1 MTLKSLVRNYLENC
15 KEQNNLDNKTVKA
28 YRIDLEQF
36 ILFMDGIDGFY
47 KKEEIVRYVQHLNS
61 LNFKVKTIKRKI
73 ASVKAFFS
81 YLEYE
86 EIIEINPFYKI
97 KLKIKEPLILPK
109 TISINDIE
117 KLFEH
122 IYLEKSNYNE
132 NSYKYREI
140 VRDIA
145 VLEVLIGTGIRI
157 SELCDI
163 KKENMTY
170 INNEIKIYGKGAKE
184 RIIPIYNKDTVA
196 ALKIYEKVFY
206 EEICNSDYFFVNKRK
221 SRLSSQSVRN
231 MIKKHCKKIN
241 IDKNITP
248 HMFRHTFATML
259 LDDDVDIRS
268 IQMLLG
274 HSSIIT
280 TQIYTHVRS
289 NKKSQ
294 IMKNKNPRRR
304 IMVFLLLLY

>member
-1 MTLKSLVRNYLENC
+1 MTLKSLVGNYLGNC
-15 KEQNNLDNKTVKA
+15 EWQNHLDKKTVKA
-28 YRIDLEQF
+28 YKIDLEQF
-36 ILFMDGIDGFY
+36 ILFMNGIDDFY
-47 KKEEIVRYVQHLNS
+47 RKDEVVRYIQHLNS

-81 YLEYE
+81 YLYYE
-86 EIIEINPFYKI
+86 GIIEVNPFYKI

-109 TISINDIE
+109 TISLKDIE
-117 KLFEH
+117 KLFEY
-122 IYLEKSNYNE
+122 IYLEKNNYAE
-132 NSYKYREI
+132 NSYKYKEI

-157 SELCDI
+157 SELCNI
-163 KKENMTY
+163 KKENMNY

-206 EEICNSDYFFVNKRK
+206 KEIRDSDYFFVNKRK
-221 SRLSSQSVRN
+221 NRLSSQSVRN
-231 MIKKHCKKIN
+231 MIKKYCKKIN

-304 IMVFLLLLY
+304 IMLNKG

>member
-1 MTLKSLVRNYLENC
+1 MTLKSLVRNYLGNC
-15 KEQNNLDNKTVKA
+15 EGQNNLDKKTVKA
-28 YRIDLEQF
+28 YKIDLEQF
-36 ILFMDGIDGFY
+36 ILFMNGIDDFY
-47 KKEEIVRYVQHLNS
+47 KKDEVVRYIQHLNS

-81 YLEYE
+81 YLDYE

-109 TISINDIE
+109 TISIKDIE
-117 KLFEH
+117 KLFEY
-122 IYLEKSNYNE
+122 IYIEKNKYNE
-132 NSYKYREI
+132 NSYKYKKI

-157 SELCDI
+157 SELCNI

-196 ALKIYEKVFY
+196 ALRIYEKVFY
-206 EEICNSDYFFVNKRK
+206 KEICDSDYFFVNKRK
-221 SRLSSQSVRN
+221 NRLSSQSVRN

-304 IMVFLLLLY
+304 IVFNKG

>member
-1 MTLKSLVRNYLENC
+1 MTLKSLVRNYLGNC
-15 KEQNNLDNKTVKA
+15 EGQNNLDKKTVKA
-28 YRIDLEQF
+28 YKIDLEQF
-36 ILFMDGIDGFY
+36 ILFMNGIDDFY
-47 KKEEIVRYVQHLNS
+47 KKDEVVRYIQHLNS

-81 YLEYE
+81 YLDYE

-109 TISINDIE
+109 TISLKDIE
-117 KLFEH
+117 KLFEY
-122 IYLEKSNYNE
+122 IYIEKNKYNE
-132 NSYKYREI
+132 NSYQYKEI

-157 SELCDI
+157 SELCNI

-196 ALKIYEKVFY
+196 ALRIYEKVFY
-206 EEICNSDYFFVNKRK
+206 KEICNSDYFFVNKRK
-221 SRLSSQSVRN
+221 NRLSSQSVRN
-231 MIKKHCKKIN
+231 MIKKHCNKIN

-304 IMVFLLLLY
+304 IVVNKG

>member
-1 MTLKSLVRNYLENC
+1 MTLKFLVRNYLENC
-15 KEQNNLDNKTVKA
+15 EGQNNLDKKTVKA
-28 YRIDLEQF
+28 YKIDLEQF
-36 ILFMDGIDGFY
+36 ILFMNGIDDFY
-47 KKEEIVRYVQHLNS
+47 KKDEVIRYIQHLNS

-81 YLEYE
+81 YLDYE

-109 TISINDIE
+109 TISLKDIE
-117 KLFEH
+117 KLFEY
-122 IYLEKSNYNE
+122 IYIEKSKYNE
-132 NSYKYREI
+132 NSYKYKEI

-157 SELCDI
+157 SELCNI

-184 RIIPIYNKDTVA
+184 RIIPIYNKDTLA
-196 ALKIYEKVFY
+196 ALRIYEKVFY
-206 EEICNSDYFFVNKRK
+206 KEICDSDYFFVNKRK
-221 SRLSSQSVRN
+221 NRLSSQSVRN

-304 IMVFLLLLY
+304 IVVNKG

>member
-1 MTLKSLVRNYLENC
+1 MKLKSLVGNYLGNC
-15 KEQNNLDNKTVKA
+15 ERQNNLDKKTVKA
-28 YRIDLEQF
+28 YKIDLEQF
-36 ILFMDGIDGFY
+36 ILFMNGIDDFY
-47 KKEEIVRYVQHLNS
+47 KKDEVIRYIQHLNS

-81 YLEYE
+81 YLDYE

-109 TISINDIE
+109 TIYLKDIE
-117 KLFEH
+117 RLFEY
-122 IYLEKSNYNE
+122 IYLEKGKYNE
-132 NSYKYREI
+132 NSYKYKEI

-157 SELCDI
+157 SELCNI

-184 RIIPIYNKDTVA
+184 RIIPIYNKDMVE
-196 ALKIYEKVFY
+196 ALRIYEKVFY
-206 EEICNSDYFFVNKRK
+206 KEISDSEYFFVNKRK
-221 SRLSSQSVRN
+221 NRLSSQSVRN
-231 MIKKHCKKIN
+231 MIKKYCKKIN

-274 HSSIIT
+274 HSSIMT

-304 IMVFLLLLY
+304 IVVNKGE

>member
-1 MTLKSLVRNYLENC
+1 MTLKSLVRNYLGNC
-15 KEQNNLDNKTVKA
+15 EGQNNLDKKTVKA
-28 YRIDLEQF
+28 YKIDLEQF
-36 ILFMDGIDGFY
+36 ILFMNGIDDFY
-47 KKEEIVRYVQHLNS
+47 RKDEVVRYIQHLNS

-81 YLEYE
+81 YLDYE
-86 EIIEINPFYKI
+86 EIIEMNPFYKI

-109 TISINDIE
+109 TISLKDIE
-117 KLFEH
+117 KLFEY
-122 IYLEKSNYNE
+122 IYLEKSKYNE
-132 NSYKYREI
+132 NSYKYKEI

-157 SELCDI
+157 SELCNI

-196 ALKIYEKVFY
+196 ALRIYEKAFDK
-206 EEICNSDYFFVNKRK
+206 EIRDSDYFFVNKRK
-221 SRLSSQSVRN
+221 NRLSSQSVRN

-304 IMVFLLLLY
+304 IVVNKG

>member
-1 MTLKSLVRNYLENC
+1 MALKSLVKKYLENC
-15 KEQNNLDNKTVKA
+15 ENQNNLDKKTVKA
-28 YRIDLEQF
+28 YKIDLEQF
-36 ILFMDGIDGFY
+36 ILFMDNKNDFY
-47 KKEEIVRYVQHLNS
+47 KKDEIIRYIQHLNS
-61 LNFKVKTIKRKI
+61 SNLKVKTIKRKI

-81 YLEYE
+81 YLNYE
-86 EIIEINPFYKI
+86 EMIDRNPFYRI
-97 KLKIKEPLILPK
+97 NLKIKEPLILPK
-109 TISINDIE
+109 TISLRDIE
-117 KLFEH
+117 KLFRYL
-122 IYLEKSNYNE
+122 YLEKNNYNK
-132 NSYKYREI
+132 NSYTYKEMI
-140 VRDIA
+140 RDIA

-157 SELCDI
+157 SELCNI
-163 KKENMTY
+163 KKEDMAY

-196 ALKIYEKVFY
+196 ALKTYEKVFY
-206 EEICNSDYFFVNKRK
+206 KEINNSDYFFVNKRK
-221 SRLSSQSVRN
+221 NKLSSQSIRN

-241 IDKNITP
+241 IDTNITP

-289 NKKSQ
+289 NKKAQ

-304 IMVFLLLLY
+304 IMVNKG

>member
-1 MTLKSLVRNYLENC
+1 MILKSLVGNYLENC
-15 KEQNNLDNKTVKA
+15 KKQNNLDQKTIKA
-28 YRIDLEQF
+28 YNIDLAQF
-36 ILFMDGIDGFY
+36 IFFMKGIDEFY
-47 KKEEIVRYVQHLNS
+47 NRAEIVKYIQYLNS

-81 YLEYE
+81 YLNYE
-86 EIIEINPFYKI
+86 EILEINPFYKI
-97 KLKIKEPLILPK
+97 KFKLKEPLILPK
-109 TISINDIE
+109 TIAIQDIE
-117 KLFEH
+117 KLFES
-122 IYLEKSNYNE
+122 IYIEKNKYKE
-132 NSYKYREI
+132 NSYKYKEI

-157 SELCDI
+157 SELCNI

-170 INNEIKIYGKGAKE
+170 TNNEIKIYGKGSKE
-184 RIIPIYNKDTVA
+184 RIVPIYNEDTIS
-196 ALKIYEKVFY
+196 ALAIYEKVFY
-206 EEICNSDYFFVNKRK
+206 KEICNSDYFFVNKRK
-221 SRLSSQSVRN
+221 NRLSSQSVRN
-231 MIKKHCKKIN
+231 MIKKYCNKIN
-241 IDKNITP
+241 IDKSITP

-274 HSSIIT
+274 HSSIVT

-294 IMKNKNPRRR
+294 IMKDKNPRRK
-304 IMVFLLLLY
+304 IIINKG

>member
-1 MTLKSLVRNYLENC
+1 MTLKSLVRNYLGNC
-15 KEQNNLDNKTVKA
+15 EGQNNLDKKTVKA
-28 YRIDLEQF
+28 YKIDLEQF
-36 ILFMDGIDGFY
+36 MLFMNGIDDFY
-47 KKEEIVRYVQHLNS
+47 KKDEVVRYIQHLNS

-81 YLEYE
+81 YLDYE

-109 TISINDIE
+109 TISLKDIE
-117 KLFEH
+117 KLFEY
-122 IYLEKSNYNE
+122 IYSEKSKYNE
-132 NSYKYREI
+132 NSYKYKEI

-157 SELCDI
+157 SELCNV

-184 RIIPIYNKDTVA
+184 RIIPIYNKDTVT
-196 ALKIYEKVFY
+196 ALRIYEKVFY
-206 EEICNSDYFFVNKRK
+206 KEILDSDYFFVNKRK
-221 SRLSSQSVRN
+221 NRLSSQSVRN
-231 MIKKHCKKIN
+231 MIKKYCKKIN

-304 IMVFLLLLY
+304 IIVNKG

>member
-1 MTLKSLVRNYLENC
+1 MTLKSLVRNYLGNC
-15 KEQNNLDNKTVKA
+15 EGQNNLDKKTVKA
-28 YRIDLEQF
+28 YKIDLEQF
-36 ILFMDGIDGFY
+36 ILFMNGIDDFY
-47 KKEEIVRYVQHLNS
+47 KKDEVVRYIQHLNS

-81 YLEYE
+81 YLDYE

-109 TISINDIE
+109 TISIKDIE
-117 KLFEH
+117 KLFEY
-122 IYLEKSNYNE
+122 IYIEKNKYNE
-132 NSYKYREI
+132 NSYKYKEI

-157 SELCDI
+157 SELCNI

-170 INNEIKIYGKGAKE
+170 INNEIKIYGKWAKE

-196 ALKIYEKVFY
+196 ALRIYEKVFNK
-206 EEICNSDYFFVNKRK
+206 EICNSDYFFVNKRK

-280 TQIYTHVRS
+280 TQIYTHVKS

-304 IMVFLLLLY
+304 IVVNKG

>member
-1 MTLKSLVRNYLENC
+1 MTLKSLVRNYLGNC
-15 KEQNNLDNKTVKA
+15 EGQNNLDKKTVKA
-28 YRIDLEQF
+28 YKIDLEQF
-36 ILFMDGIDGFY
+36 ILFMNGIDDFY
-47 KKEEIVRYVQHLNS
+47 KKDEVVRYIQHLNS

-81 YLEYE
+81 YLDYE

-109 TISINDIE
+109 TISIKDIE
-117 KLFEH
+117 KLFEY
-122 IYLEKSNYNE
+122 IYIEKNKYNE
-132 NSYKYREI
+132 NSYKYKEI

-157 SELCDI
+157 SELCNI

-196 ALKIYEKVFY
+196 ALRIYEKVFNK
-206 EEICNSDYFFVNKRK
+206 EICNSDYFFVNKRK

-280 TQIYTHVRS
+280 TQIYTHVKS

-304 IMVFLLLLY
+304 IVVNKG

>member
-1 MTLKSLVRNYLENC
+1 MILKSLVRNYLENC
-15 KEQNNLDNKTVKA
+15 KGQNNLDKKTVKA
-28 YRIDLEQF
+28 YKIDLEQF
-36 ILFMDGIDGFY
+36 ILFMGGIDDFY
-47 KKEEIVRYVQHLNS
+47 KKDEIVRYIQHLNS

-81 YLEYE
+81 YLNYE
-86 EIIEINPFYKI
+86 EIMEINPFHKI

-109 TISINDIE
+109 TISTKDIE
-117 KLFEH
+117 KLFEY

-132 NSYKYREI
+132 NSYKYKEI

-157 SELCDI
+157 SELCNI

-184 RIIPIYNKDTVA
+184 RIIPIYNKDTVS
-196 ALKIYEKVFY
+196 ALKTYEKLFY
-206 EEICNSDYFFVNKRK
+206 KEICNSDYFFVNKRK
-221 SRLSSQSVRN
+221 NRLSSQSVRN
-231 MIKKHCKKIN
+231 MIKKYCKKIN
-241 IDKNITP
+241 IDKNITS

-259 LDDDVDIRS
+259 LDDDVDTRN

-274 HSSIIT
+274 HSSIVT

-304 IMVFLLLLY
+304 IVINKG

>member
-1 MTLKSLVRNYLENC
+1 MTLKSLVRNYLGNC
-15 KEQNNLDNKTVKA
+15 EGQNNLDKKTVKA
-28 YRIDLEQF
+28 YKIDLEQF
-36 ILFMDGIDGFY
+36 ILFMNGIDDFY
-47 KKEEIVRYVQHLNS
+47 KKDEVVRYIQHLNS

-81 YLEYE
+81 YLDYE

-109 TISINDIE
+109 TISIKDIE
-117 KLFEH
+117 KLFEY
-122 IYLEKSNYNE
+122 IYIEKNKYNE
-132 NSYKYREI
+132 NSYKYKEI

-157 SELCDI
+157 SELCNI

-196 ALKIYEKVFY
+196 ALRIYEKVFY
-206 EEICNSDYFFVNKRK
+206 KEICDSDYFFVNKRK
-221 SRLSSQSVRN
+221 NRLSSQSVRN

-304 IMVFLLLLY
+304 IVINKG

>member
-1 MTLKSLVRNYLENC
+1 MTLKTLVRKYLENC
-15 KEQNNLDNKTVKA
+15 KEQNNLNQKTIKA
-28 YRIDLEQF
+28 YKIDLEQF
-36 ILFMDGIDGFY
+36 IFFMKDIDAFY
-47 KKEEIVRYVQHLNS
+47 KKEEIVRYIQHLNS
-61 LNFKVKTIKRKI
+61 LNFKAKTIKRKI

-86 EIIEINPFYKI
+86 EIIERNPFYKI

-109 TISINDIE
+109 TISLKDIE
-117 KLFEH
+117 KLFEY

-132 NSYKYREI
+132 TSYKHKEI

-145 VLEVLIGTGIRI
+145 VLEVLIGTGMRI
-157 SELCDI
+157 SELCNI
-163 KKENMTY
+163 KKENMAYT
-170 INNEIKIYGKGAKE
+170 NNEIKIYGKGAKE
-184 RIIPIYNKDTVA
+184 RIIPIYNKDTIA
-196 ALKIYEKVFY
+196 ALKIYETVFY
-206 EEICNSDYFFVNKRK
+206 KEICNSDYFFVNKRK
-221 SRLSSQSVRN
+221 KRLSSQSVRN
-231 MIKKHCKKIN
+231 MIKKYCKKIN

-304 IMVFLLLLY
+304 IIVNKG

>member
-1 MTLKSLVRNYLENC
+1 M
-15 KEQNNLDNKTVKA
+15 
-28 YRIDLEQF
+28 
-36 ILFMDGIDGFY
+36 
-47 KKEEIVRYVQHLNS
+47 
-61 LNFKVKTIKRKI
+61 
-73 ASVKAFFS
+73 KAFFS

-109 TISINDIE
+109 TISLNDIE

>member
-1 MTLKSLVRNYLENC
+1 MTLKSLVRNYLGNC
-15 KEQNNLDNKTVKA
+15 EGQNNLDKKTVKA
-28 YRIDLEQF
+28 YKIDLEQF
-36 ILFMDGIDGFY
+36 ILFMNGIDDFY
-47 KKEEIVRYVQHLNS
+47 KKDEVVRYIQHLNS

-81 YLEYE
+81 YLDYE

-109 TISINDIE
+109 TISIKDIE
-117 KLFEH
+117 KLFEY
-122 IYLEKSNYNE
+122 IYIEKNKYNE
-132 NSYKYREI
+132 NSYKYKEI

-157 SELCDI
+157 SELCNI

-196 ALKIYEKVFY
+196 ALRIYEKVFY
-206 EEICNSDYFFVNKRK
+206 KEICDSDYFFVNKRK
-221 SRLSSQSVRN
+221 NRLSSQSVRN

-304 IMVFLLLLY
+304 IVFNKG

>member
-1 MTLKSLVRNYLENC
+1 MALKSLVKKYLENC
-15 KEQNNLDNKTVKA
+15 ENQNNLDEKTVKA
-28 YRIDLEQF
+28 YKIDLEQF
-36 ILFMDGIDGFY
+36 ILFMENINDFY
-47 KKEEIVRYVQHLNS
+47 KKDEIIRYIQHLNS
-61 LNFKVKTIKRKI
+61 SNLKVKTIKRKI
-73 ASVKAFFS
+73 ASVRAFFS
-81 YLEYE
+81 YLDYE
-86 EIIEINPFYKI
+86 EMIERNPFYRI

-109 TISINDIE
+109 TISLRDIE
-117 KLFEH
+117 KLFRYL
-122 IYLEKSNYNE
+122 YLEKNNYNK
-132 NSYKYREI
+132 NSYTYKEMI
-140 VRDIA
+140 RDIA

-157 SELCDI
+157 SELCNI
-163 KKENMTY
+163 KKENMAY

-196 ALKIYEKVFY
+196 ALKTYEKVFY
-206 EEICNSDYFFVNKRK
+206 KEINNSDYFFVNKRK
-221 SRLSSQSVRN
+221 NKLSSQSIRN

-241 IDKNITP
+241 IDTNITP

-274 HSSIIT
+274 HSNIIT

-289 NKKSQ
+289 NKKAQ

-304 IMVFLLLLY
+304 IMVNKG

>member
-1 MTLKSLVRNYLENC
+1 MTLKFLVRNYLGNC
-15 KEQNNLDNKTVKA
+15 EGQNNLDKKTVKA
-28 YRIDLEQF
+28 YKIDLEQF
-36 ILFMDGIDGFY
+36 ILFMNGIDDFY
-47 KKEEIVRYVQHLNS
+47 KKDEVVRYIQHLNS

-81 YLEYE
+81 YLDYE

-109 TISINDIE
+109 TISLKDIE
-117 KLFEH
+117 KLFEY
-122 IYLEKSNYNE
+122 IYIEKNKYNE
-132 NSYKYREI
+132 NSYKYKEI

-157 SELCDI
+157 SELCNI

-196 ALKIYEKVFY
+196 ALRIYEKVFY
-206 EEICNSDYFFVNKRK
+206 KEICDSDYFFVNKRK
-221 SRLSSQSVRN
+221 NRLSSQSVRN

-304 IMVFLLLLY
+304 IMVNKG

>member
-1 MTLKSLVRNYLENC
+1 MTLKSLVRNYLGNC
-15 KEQNNLDNKTVKA
+15 EGQNNLDKKTVKA
-28 YRIDLEQF
+28 YKIDLEQF
-36 ILFMDGIDGFY
+36 ILFMNGIDDFY
-47 KKEEIVRYVQHLNS
+47 KKDEVVRYIQHLNS

-81 YLEYE
+81 YLDYE

-109 TISINDIE
+109 TISIKDIE
-117 KLFEH
+117 KLFEY
-122 IYLEKSNYNE
+122 IYIEKNKYNE
-132 NSYKYREI
+132 NSYKYKEI

-157 SELCDI
+157 SELCNI

-196 ALKIYEKVFY
+196 ALRIYEKVFNK
-206 EEICNSDYFFVNKRK
+206 EICNSDYFFVNKRK

-304 IMVFLLLLY
+304 IVVNKG

>member
-1 MTLKSLVRNYLENC
+1 MTLKFLVRNYLGNC
-15 KEQNNLDNKTVKA
+15 EGQNNLDKKTVKA
-28 YRIDLEQF
+28 YKIDLEQF
-36 ILFMDGIDGFY
+36 ILFMNGIDDFY
-47 KKEEIVRYVQHLNS
+47 KKDEVVRYIQHLNS

-81 YLEYE
+81 YLDYE

-109 TISINDIE
+109 TISLKDIE
-117 KLFEH
+117 KLFEY
-122 IYLEKSNYNE
+122 IYIEKNKYNE
-132 NSYKYREI
+132 NSYKYKEI

-157 SELCDI
+157 SELCNI

-196 ALKIYEKVFY
+196 ALRIYEKVFY
-206 EEICNSDYFFVNKRK
+206 KEICDSDYFFVNKRK
-221 SRLSSQSVRN
+221 NRLSSQSVRN

-304 IMVFLLLLY
+304 IVVNKG

>member
-1 MTLKSLVRNYLENC
+1 MTLKSLVRNYLGNC
-15 KEQNNLDNKTVKA
+15 EGQNNLDKKTVKA
-28 YRIDLEQF
+28 YKIDLEQF
-36 ILFMDGIDGFY
+36 ILFMNGIDDFY
-47 KKEEIVRYVQHLNS
+47 KKDEVVRYIQHLNS

-81 YLEYE
+81 YLDYE

-109 TISINDIE
+109 TISIKDIE
-117 KLFEH
+117 KLFEY
-122 IYLEKSNYNE
+122 IYIEKNKYNE
-132 NSYKYREI
+132 NSYKYKEI

-157 SELCDI
+157 SELCNI

-196 ALKIYEKVFY
+196 ALRIYEKVFY
-206 EEICNSDYFFVNKRK
+206 KEICDSDYFFVNKRK
-221 SRLSSQSVRN
+221 NRLSSQSVRN

-304 IMVFLLLLY
+304 IVVNKG

>member
-1 MTLKSLVRNYLENC
+1 MTLKSLVRNYLGNC
-15 KEQNNLDNKTVKA
+15 EGQNNLDKKTVKA
-28 YRIDLEQF
+28 YKIDLEQF
-36 ILFMDGIDGFY
+36 ILFMNGIDDFY
-47 KKEEIVRYVQHLNS
+47 KKDEVVRYIQHLNS

-73 ASVKAFFS
+73 ASLKAFFS
-81 YLEYE
+81 YLDYE

-109 TISINDIE
+109 TISLKDIE
-117 KLFEH
+117 KLFEY
-122 IYLEKSNYNE
+122 IYIEKSKYNE
-132 NSYKYREI
+132 NSYKYKEI

-157 SELCDI
+157 SELCNI

-196 ALKIYEKVFY
+196 ALRIYEKVFY
-206 EEICNSDYFFVNKRK
+206 KEILDSDYFFVNKRK
-221 SRLSSQSVRN
+221 NRLSSQSVRN

-304 IMVFLLLLY
+304 IVVNKG

>member
-1 MTLKSLVRNYLENC
+1 MTLKSLVRNYLGNC
-15 KEQNNLDNKTVKA
+15 AGQNNLDKKTVKA
-28 YRIDLEQF
+28 YKIDLEQF
-36 ILFMDGIDGFY
+36 ILFMNGIDDFY
-47 KKEEIVRYVQHLNS
+47 KKDEVVRYIQHLNS

-81 YLEYE
+81 YLDYE

-109 TISINDIE
+109 TISLKDIE
-117 KLFEH
+117 KLFEY
-122 IYLEKSNYNE
+122 IYIEKNKYNE
-132 NSYKYREI
+132 NSYKYKEI

-157 SELCDI
+157 SELCNI

-196 ALKIYEKVFY
+196 ALRIYEKVFY
-206 EEICNSDYFFVNKRK
+206 KEICDSDYFFVNKRK
-221 SRLSSQSVRN
+221 NRLSSQSVRN
-231 MIKKHCKKIN
+231 MIKKHCNKIN

-304 IMVFLLLLY
+304 IVVNNG